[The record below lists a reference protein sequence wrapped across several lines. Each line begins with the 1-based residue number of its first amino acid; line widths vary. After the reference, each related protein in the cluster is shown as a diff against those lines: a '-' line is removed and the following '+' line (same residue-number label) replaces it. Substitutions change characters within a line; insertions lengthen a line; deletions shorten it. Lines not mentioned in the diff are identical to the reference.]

1 MGLVM
6 GHNKS
11 SGISAGT
18 PTFSVEGMDP
28 FVQAMAQASAASST
42 YFDGDKFFGGFG
54 GTKSFITDYW
64 TLRERSNQLFDE
76 NLYARGLIRRLI
88 TNEIN
93 TGLSLEATPIGEL
106 VGLNDDAVTDWS
118 ENVENRFKIWSDN
131 PFICDYKQ
139 RSTFGKLQRE
149 CRQEALVGGDVLV
162 VLRKSKVNNL
172 SNVDLVRGSLIQTPL
187 DVKPRAG
194 NVIKHG
200 VELDS
205 RGRHVAFYVTQ
216 KDGKSKRVP
225 AFGEK
230 TKRRIAWLVYGTDKR
245 VDEVRGQP
253 LLSLILQSLK
263 EIDRYRD
270 AAQRKAV
277 INSMLAMFIK
287 KDAELMG
294 TKAVTGGAIRSG
306 AVNVVGSD
314 NSTRSFNI
322 SKHIPGTVIEELQKG
337 ETPEVHSTAGTDINF
352 SAFEGAIVSGIA
364 WANEIPPEILMLAFS
379 SNYSASRTAINE
391 FKMYLN
397 KSRSDRADEFDKPI
411 YIEWLIREVLLG
423 KIDAPGLFESLL
435 DSSQYDIFGA
445 WVQSDWAGAI
455 KPNVDLK
462 KEVAGYKMMIEGGL
476 ITNDRA
482 ARELSGTK
490 FSKNMQRQ
498 KQENKLK
505 VAAIRPFL
513 ELEKEFPNSRMLT
526 GIMATDNITIDSI
539 DDKIKEALED
549 YVPASS

>member
-1 MGLVM
+1 MGVLT
-6 GHNKS
+6 
-11 SGISAGT
+11 GINYEPLGNAGT
-18 PTFSVEGMDP
+18 PTFSVENTDP
-28 FVQAMAQASAASST
+28 FVQAMAQAASANST
-42 YFDGDKFFGGFG
+42 YFDGDKFYGGFG

-106 VGLNDDAVTDWS
+106 IGLDDDAVTAWS

-149 CRQEALVGGDVLV
+149 CRQEALIGGDVLV

-225 AFGEK
+225 AFGER
-230 TKRRIAWLVYGTDKR
+230 TKRRIAWMVYGTDKR
-245 VDEVRGQP
+245 VDDVRGQP

-263 EIDRYRD
+263 EVDRYRD

-277 INSMLAMFIK
+277 INSLIAVYLK
-287 KDAELMG
+287 KEQNTMG
-294 TKAVTGGAIRSG
+294 TGAFSAG
-306 AVNVVGSD
+306 AVKKTDATVVDNNGTPRTLEFSQNV
-314 NSTRSFNI
+314 
-322 SKHIPGTVIEELQKG
+322 PGMVMQELAPG

-352 SAFEGAIVSGIA
+352 ASFEGSILSGIA

-379 SNYSASRTAINE
+379 SNYSASRAAINE
-391 FKMYLN
+391 FKIYLN

-435 DSSQYDIFGA
+435 NSSQYDIFGA
-445 WVQSDWAGAI
+445 WIQSDWAGAI

-462 KEVAGYKMMIEGGL
+462 KEVAGYQMMINSGL

-498 KQENKLK
+498 RKENELK

-513 ELEKEFPNSRMLT
+513 DLEKEFPNSRMLT
-526 GIMATDNITIDSI
+526 GIMASNNIAIDSI
-539 DDKIKEALED
+539 DDKISEALED
-549 YVPASS
+549 YVPPGS